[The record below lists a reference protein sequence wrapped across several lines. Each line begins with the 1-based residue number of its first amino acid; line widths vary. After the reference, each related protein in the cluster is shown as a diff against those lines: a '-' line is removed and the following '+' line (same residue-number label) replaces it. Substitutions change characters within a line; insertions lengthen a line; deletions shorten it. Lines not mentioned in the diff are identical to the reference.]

1 MRNSKGVKMGRKK
14 SIKEKDLLAAI
25 EDSNGF
31 VTTIAARLHCSWH
44 AADNAIKASPAAI
57 QAIKDEEEKTL
68 DFVEG
73 KAITKINE
81 GDGAMIRFYLATKG
95 KKRGFTYD
103 EKLEADESA
112 EDNNI
117 NVICDTPDVEP
128 VDPATAEGDE
138 WI

>member
-1 MRNSKGVKMGRKK
+1 MGRKK

-44 AADNAIKASPAAI
+44 AADNAIKASPAAL

-117 NVICDTPDVEP
+117 NVICDGEDVEP

-138 WI
+138 

>member
-1 MRNSKGVKMGRKK
+1 MGRKK

-44 AADNAIKASPAAI
+44 AADNAIKASALAL

-73 KAITKINE
+73 KAIKKINE

-95 KKRGFTYD
+95 KKRGLTYD
-103 EKLEADESA
+103 EKLETDESA
-112 EDNNI
+112 EDSNI
-117 NVICDTPDVEP
+117 NVVCDTPDVEP

-138 WI
+138 

>member
-1 MRNSKGVKMGRKK
+1 MGRKK

-44 AADNAIKASPAAI
+44 AADNAIKASALAL

-73 KAITKINE
+73 KAIKKINE
-81 GDGAMIRFYLATKG
+81 GDGTMIRFYLATKG
-95 KKRGFTYD
+95 KKRGYTYD
-103 EKLEADESA
+103 EKMEADETA

-117 NVICDTPDVEP
+117 NVICDTPDAEP

-138 WI
+138 

>member
-1 MRNSKGVKMGRKK
+1 MGRKK

-44 AADNAIKASPAAI
+44 AADNAIKASAAAF

-112 EDNNI
+112 EDNNV
-117 NVICDTPDVEP
+117 NVICDTPDAEP

-138 WI
+138 

>member
-1 MRNSKGVKMGRKK
+1 MGRKK

-25 EDSNGF
+25 EDSQGF

-44 AADNAIKASPAAI
+44 AADNAIKASAAAM

-73 KAITKINE
+73 KAIKKINE

-103 EKLEADESA
+103 EKLEADETA

-117 NVICDTPDVEP
+117 NVICDTPDAEP
-128 VDPATAEGDE
+128 ADPATAEGDE
-138 WI
+138 

>member
-1 MRNSKGVKMGRKK
+1 MGRKK

-25 EDSNGF
+25 EDSQGF

-44 AADNAIKASPAAI
+44 AADNAIKASALAL

-117 NVICDTPDVEP
+117 NVICDTPDAEP

-138 WI
+138 

>member
-1 MRNSKGVKMGRKK
+1 MGRKK

-44 AADNAIKASPAAI
+44 AADNAIKASALAL

-73 KAITKINE
+73 KAIKKINE

-103 EKLEADESA
+103 EKLEADETA
-112 EDNNI
+112 EDNNV
-117 NVICDTPDVEP
+117 NVICDGEDVEP

-138 WI
+138 

>member
-1 MRNSKGVKMGRKK
+1 MGRKK

-44 AADNAIKASPAAI
+44 AADNAIKASALAL

-73 KAITKINE
+73 KAIARIKAE
-81 GDGAMIRFYLATKG
+81 DGAMIRFYLATKG
-95 KKRGFTYD
+95 KKRGYTYD
-103 EKLEADESA
+103 EKLETDESA
-112 EDNNI
+112 EDSNI
-117 NVICDTPDVEP
+117 NVICDTPDAEP

-138 WI
+138 

>member
-1 MRNSKGVKMGRKK
+1 MGRKK
-14 SIKEKDLLAAI
+14 QLKKNEVLAAI
-25 EDSNGF
+25 EGCSGF
-31 VTTIAARLHCSWH
+31 ISTVAAKLHVDWH
-44 AADNAIKASPAAI
+44 TAKAAI
-57 QAIKDEEEKTL
+57 ERWPETQQAIKDEEETTL

-73 KAITKINE
+73 RAITKIKE

-103 EKLEADESA
+103 EKLEADETA

-117 NVICDTPDVEP
+117 NVICDGEDVEP

-138 WI
+138 

>member
-1 MRNSKGVKMGRKK
+1 MGRKK

-44 AADNAIKASPAAI
+44 AADNAIKASAAAL

-73 KAITKINE
+73 KAIKKITE

-103 EKLEADESA
+103 EKLEADSSA
-112 EDNNI
+112 EDKELNI
-117 NVICDTPDVEP
+117 ITDDA
-128 VDPATAEGDE
+128 ATGGGEITEADE
-138 WI
+138 

>member
-1 MRNSKGVKMGRKK
+1 MGRKK

-44 AADNAIKASPAAI
+44 AADNAIKASALAL

-73 KAITKINE
+73 KAIKKINE

-95 KKRGFTYD
+95 KKRGYTYD
-103 EKLEADESA
+103 EKMEADETA
-112 EDNNI
+112 EDNNV

-138 WI
+138 

>member
-1 MRNSKGVKMGRKK
+1 MGRKK

-103 EKLEADESA
+103 EKLEADDSA
-112 EDNNI
+112 EDNNV
-117 NVICDTPDVEP
+117 NVICDGEDVEP
-128 VDPATAEGDE
+128 VDPVTVEGDE
-138 WI
+138 

>member
-1 MRNSKGVKMGRKK
+1 MGRKK

-44 AADNAIKASPAAI
+44 AADNAIKASLAAL

-73 KAITKINE
+73 KAIKKINE
-81 GDGAMIRFYLATKG
+81 GDGAMIRLYLATKG

-103 EKLEADESA
+103 EKLETDESA
-112 EDNNI
+112 EDSNI
-117 NVICDTPDVEP
+117 NVICDGEDVEP

-138 WI
+138 

>member
-1 MRNSKGVKMGRKK
+1 MGRKK

-44 AADNAIKASPAAI
+44 AADNAIKASPAAL

-112 EDNNI
+112 EDNNV
-117 NVICDTPDVEP
+117 NVICDGQDVEP
-128 VDPATAEGDE
+128 VDPATVEGDE
-138 WI
+138 

>member
-1 MRNSKGVKMGRKK
+1 MGRKK

-44 AADNAIKASPAAI
+44 AADNAIKASALAL

-73 KAITKINE
+73 KAIKKINE

-95 KKRGFTYD
+95 KKRGFTYE
-103 EKLEADESA
+103 EKLEADETA
-112 EDNNI
+112 EDNNV

-138 WI
+138 

>member
-1 MRNSKGVKMGRKK
+1 MGRKK

-44 AADNAIKASPAAI
+44 AADNAIKASALAL

-73 KAITKINE
+73 KAIKKINE

-103 EKLEADESA
+103 DKLEADESA

-138 WI
+138 

>member
-1 MRNSKGVKMGRKK
+1 MGRKK

-25 EDSNGF
+25 EGSNGF

-138 WI
+138 

>member
-1 MRNSKGVKMGRKK
+1 MGRKK

-44 AADNAIKASPAAI
+44 AADNAIKASAAAL

-73 KAITKINE
+73 KAIARIKAD
-81 GDGAMIRFYLATKG
+81 DGAMIRFYLATKG
-95 KKRGFTYD
+95 KKRGYTYEDKLDDD
-103 EKLEADESA
+103 ETA
-112 EDNNI
+112 EDSNI

-128 VDPATAEGDE
+128 VDPATAGGDE
-138 WI
+138 

>member
-1 MRNSKGVKMGRKK
+1 MGRKK

-31 VTTIAARLHCSWH
+31 ITTIAARLHCSWH
-44 AADNAIKASPAAI
+44 AADNAIKASALAL

-73 KAITKINE
+73 KAIKKINE

-103 EKLEADESA
+103 EKLEADETT
-112 EDNNI
+112 EDSNI
-117 NVICDTPDVEP
+117 NVICDTPDAEP

-138 WI
+138 

>member
-1 MRNSKGVKMGRKK
+1 MGRKK

-44 AADNAIKASPAAI
+44 AADNAIKASALAL

-73 KAITKINE
+73 KAIKKINE

-95 KKRGFTYD
+95 KKRGYTYD

-112 EDNNI
+112 EDSNI

-138 WI
+138 

>member
-1 MRNSKGVKMGRKK
+1 MGRKK
-14 SIKEKDLLAAI
+14 IVKEKDLLAAI

-44 AADNAIKASPAAI
+44 AADNAIKASALAL

-73 KAITKINE
+73 KAIERIKAD
-81 GDGAMIRFYLATKG
+81 DGAMIRFYLATKG
-95 KKRGFTYD
+95 KKRGYTYD
-103 EKLEADESA
+103 EKLEADETE
-112 EDNNI
+112 EDNNV

-138 WI
+138 

>member
-44 AADNAIKASPAAI
+44 AADNAIKASAAAM

-103 EKLEADESA
+103 EKMEADESA

-138 WI
+138 

>member
-1 MRNSKGVKMGRKK
+1 MGRKK

-44 AADNAIKASPAAI
+44 AADNAIKASAAAL

-73 KAITKINE
+73 KAIKKINE

-95 KKRGFTYD
+95 KKRGYTYD
-103 EKLEADESA
+103 EKLEADETA
-112 EDNNI
+112 EDNEV
-117 NVICDTPDVEP
+117 NVICDGEDVEP

-138 WI
+138 

>member
-1 MRNSKGVKMGRKK
+1 MGRKK

-44 AADNAIKASPAAI
+44 AADNAIKASLAAL

-73 KAITKINE
+73 KAIKKINE

-95 KKRGFTYD
+95 KKRGFTYE
-103 EKLEADESA
+103 EKLEADETA
-112 EDNNI
+112 EDNEV
-117 NVICDTPDVEP
+117 NVICDGEDVEP
-128 VDPATAEGDE
+128 VDPKTADGDE
-138 WI
+138 